1 MICSSVNLLRF
12 IPVPSCRS
20 GFQHAVEEK
29 QRVRSGAARTRALD
43 RRLQILEE
51 IAARSSM
58 TLVEISA
65 ACDLSPATASRILR
79 TLEMRGFV
87 IRDAESR
94 AYGIGLKAFRD
105 LGRVRPVARHR
116 LTDPEDARDARLRHP
131 RRREPGLWHRPQ
143 GLRDRLTLPVRDVAA
158 GDLHANPAQAGPGDR
173 PIHTLAIL
181 HQSYIV
187 YLDAQE
193 GTSPLRSKPQV
204 GMRASAHATA
214 SGKCLLAAR
223 WSEGLIDA
231 IGVGPYVTMTDR
243 TITTLE
249 SLKIE
254 LAAVRKEGI
263 ATDHEELHRGISCLA
278 CPVHDRSGEVVAAIG
293 IQAPTSL
300 MTGDAAEWKQL
311 LHAAAVEASLR
322 LGWPVR
328 LQETQPRP
336 TSQLVD

>member
-43 RRLQILEE
+43 RGLQILEE

-65 ACDLSPATASRILR
+65 ACDLAPATASRILR

-94 AYGIGLKAFRD
+94 AYGIGLKTFEIGSRF
-105 LGRVRPVARHR
+105 LFETR
-116 LTDPEDARDARLRHP
+116 LQETCTLILRRLAWAT
-131 RRREPGLWHRPQ
+131 GQ
-143 GLRDRLTLPVRDVAA
+143 SK
-158 GDLHANPAQAGPGDR
+158 
-173 PIHTLAIL
+173 TLAIL
-181 HQSYIV
+181 HQSDIV

-243 TITTLE
+243 T
-249 SLKIE
+249 S
-254 LAAVRKEGI
+254 R
-263 ATDHEELHRGISCLA
+263 
-278 CPVHDRSGEVVAAIG
+278 RSKA
-293 IQAPTSL
+293 
-300 MTGDAAEWKQL
+300 
-311 LHAAAVEASLR
+311 
-322 LGWPVR
+322 
-328 LQETQPRP
+328 
-336 TSQLVD
+336 